1 MLLREKRQFLVCT
14 IILCRNTFINLT
26 KRIIPPFIRNFL
38 RMKTIFKGTEVLSY
52 KGSKLN
58 LKSIFFT
65 LFSIFCCLTSFAQ
78 EEQDSVKVNQLDNV
92 LVSAVRVTTKTPVS
106 FSNLDKKDIKYRNL
120 GQDIPILMNYLPSV
134 VTTSDAGNG
143 MGYTGIRVRGSDAT
157 RVNVTINGIPYNDSE
172 SQGTFWVNM
181 PDFASSVE
189 SLQLQRGVGTS
200 TNGSGA
206 FGASLNMLTDN
217 YAAKANGEISS
228 SYGSFNS
235 NKNTVKFSTGLL
247 NDHFELAGRL
257 STIKSD
263 GYVDRA
269 SSDLKSYF
277 LQGSYVGKT
286 TLIKA
291 LVFGGTQKTY
301 QSWNGIDAE
310 TLHKNRRYNSA
321 GEFTD
326 EAGNDRFYDNETDN
340 YNQDHYQLH
349 WSESLSDKWS
359 ANLAFH
365 YTKGLG
371 YFENYKY
378 DEPVEGYGAIESTKM
393 VENDMGE
400 LVPGTDLI
408 RQKWL
413 DNDFYGTTFSVKYK
427 EEKLD
432 VIIGGGWNKYEG
444 DHYGKV
450 IWARNASQSE
460 LGDHYYDDFSA
471 KTDGNIFAKANYQ
484 FTEKLSFYG
493 DLQYRNVTY
502 KANSWETGL
511 VDDNFNFFNPKA
523 GLNFEINQ
531 KNTLYFS
538 YARANREP
546 NRTDYE
552 GGNVKPEKLNDF
564 ELGWRFNSEKFQLS
578 SNLYYMGYKDQLI
591 LTGTLDEVGAPIR
604 SNTDKS
610 YRLGFEVDATIKL
623 SDKFIVRP
631 NFTLSSNKNVDLD
644 VEGQN
649 YGTKN
654 IAYSPEVIAGNIIVY
669 SPLESLH
676 ISLLQKF
683 VGEQYMNNI
692 ELPSAKLADY
702 FVNDLN
708 VSYEIK
714 PKSVFK
720 SIMITGLVNNILDK
734 KYVSNGYMWD
744 VYPYYYPQAGT
755 NFLIGLTLKF

>member
-1 MLLREKRQFLVCT
+1 
-14 IILCRNTFINLT
+14 
-26 KRIIPPFIRNFL
+26 
-38 RMKTIFKGTEVLSY
+38 MKTFFESTEVLSY
-52 KGSKLN
+52 KGSKSHESTRI
-58 LKSIFFT
+58 KPIFFL
-65 LFSIFCCLTSFAQ
+65 LFSFLYSLSSISQ
-78 EEQDSVKVNQLDNV
+78 EQDSTKVNKLDDV

-143 MGYTGIRVRGSDAT
+143 FGYTGIRVRGSDAT
-157 RVNVTINGIPYNDSE
+157 RVNVTINGIPYNDAE

-200 TNGSGA
+200 TNGSSA

-217 YAAKANGEISS
+217 YATKAIGEVSS

-257 STIKSD
+257 STLKSD
-263 GYVDRA
+263 GYIDRA

-277 LQGSYVGKT
+277 LQGTYVGKT

-291 LVFGGTQKTY
+291 LVFGGTEKTY

-310 TLHKNRRYNSA
+310 TLNSNRTYNSA
-321 GEFTD
+321 GQYTD
-326 EAGNDRFYDNETDN
+326 EAGNTRYYDNETDN
-340 YNQDHYQLH
+340 YKQDHYQLH
-349 WSESLSDKWS
+349 WSESFSDKWS
-359 ANLAFH
+359 SNLAIH
-365 YTKGLG
+365 YTKGKG
-371 YFENYKY
+371 YYDNYKEDADMADY
-378 DEPVEGYGAIESTKM
+378 NLQPVGAITT
-393 VENDMGE
+393 
-400 LVPGTDLI
+400 TDLV

-432 VIIGGGWNKYEG
+432 VILGGGWNRYEG
-444 DHYGKV
+444 DHFGKV
-450 IWARNASQSE
+450 IWARYASQSE
-460 LGDHYYDDFSA
+460 PGDHYYDDSST

-493 DLQYRNVTY
+493 DLQYRNVKY
-502 KANSWETGL
+502 KANSNETGL
-511 VDDNFNFFNPKA
+511 VDDNFDFFNPKA
-523 GLNFEINQ
+523 GLNYEINGR
-531 KNTLYFS
+531 NTLYFS

-564 ELGWRFNSEKFQLS
+564 ELGWRFNSEKFQLN
-578 SNLYYMGYKDQLI
+578 SNVYYMAYKDQLI
-591 LTGTLDEVGAPIR
+591 LTGRLDDVGAPIR
-604 SNTDKS
+604 ANTEKS

-623 SDKFIVRP
+623 SEKFILRP
-631 NFTLSSNKNVDLD
+631 NFTLSSNKNLDLA
-644 VEGQN
+644 VEGEY
-649 YGTKN
+649 YGTTN
-654 IAYSPEVIAGNIIVY
+654 IAYSPNVIAGNIIVY

-676 ISLLQKF
+676 ISLLQKY

-692 ELPSAKLADY
+692 ELPAAKLADY

-708 VSYEIK
+708 ISYEIK
-714 PKSVFK
+714 PKSIFK

-734 KYVSNGYMWD
+734 KYVSNGYMYD
-744 VYPYYYPQAGT
+744 VYPYYYPQAGI
-755 NFLIGLTLKF
+755 NFLAGLTLKF

>member
-1 MLLREKRQFLVCT
+1 
-14 IILCRNTFINLT
+14 
-26 KRIIPPFIRNFL
+26 
-38 RMKTIFKGTEVLSY
+38 MKTSLKGTKVLSC
-52 KGSKLN
+52 KGSKFLKTRRT
-58 LKSIFFT
+58 KSIFFT
-65 LFSIFCCLTSFAQ
+65 LFSLLYSLFSFAQ
-78 EEQDSVKVNQLDNV
+78 EQEKDSTKVNSLDEV
-92 LVSAVRVTTKTPVS
+92 LVSAVRVTAKTPVT

-143 MGYTGIRVRGSDAT
+143 FGYTGIRVRGSDAT
-157 RVNVTINGIPYNDSE
+157 RVNVTINGIPYNDAE

-200 TNGSGA
+200 TNGSSA

-217 YAAKANGEISS
+217 YASKANGEISS

-235 NKNTVKFSTGLL
+235 RKNTVKFSTGLL

-257 STIKSD
+257 STLKSD
-263 GYVDRA
+263 GYIDRA

-277 LQGSYVGKT
+277 LQGTYVGKT

-291 LVFGGTQKTY
+291 LVFGGTEKTY
-301 QSWNGIDAE
+301 QSWNGIDGE
-310 TLHKNRRYNSA
+310 TLVKDRTFNSA
-321 GEFTD
+321 GMYTD
-326 EAGNDRFYDNETDN
+326 EAGNVRFYDNETDN
-340 YNQDHYQLH
+340 YQQDHYQLH
-349 WSESLSDKWS
+349 WNESFSDKWS
-359 ANLAFH
+359 TNLAVH
-365 YTKGLG
+365 YTKGKG
-371 YFENYKY
+371 YYENYKEDADMAEY
-378 DEPVEGYGAIESTKM
+378 GLLPVGAIAT
-393 VENDMGE
+393 
-400 LVPGTDLI
+400 TDLV

-427 EEKLD
+427 DEKFD
-432 VIIGGGWNKYEG
+432 VIFGGGWNKYEG

-450 IWARNASQSE
+450 IWARYASQSE
-460 LGDHYYDDFSA
+460 LGDHYYDDFST
-471 KTDGNIFAKANYQ
+471 KTDGNVFAKANYQ

-493 DLQYRNVTY
+493 DLQYRNVQY
-502 KANSWETGL
+502 KANSIETGV
-511 VDDNFNFFNPKA
+511 VDDNFSFFNPKA

-564 ELGWRFNSEKFQLS
+564 ELGWRFNSEKFQLN
-578 SNLYYMGYKDQLI
+578 SNFYYMAYKDQLI
-591 LTGTLDEVGAPIR
+591 LTGTLDDVGSPIR

-623 SDKFIVRP
+623 SEKFMLRP
-631 NFTLSSNKNVDLD
+631 NFTLSSNKNVDLAVD
-644 VEGQN
+644 GEN
-649 YGTKN
+649 YGTTK

-669 SPLESLH
+669 SPIESLH
-676 ISLLQKF
+676 ISLLQKY

-692 ELPSAKLADY
+692 ELPEAKLADY

-708 VSYEIK
+708 VSFEIK
-714 PKSVFK
+714 PNSIFK

-734 KYVSNGYMWD
+734 KYVSNGYMYD
-744 VYPYYYPQAGT
+744 VYPYYYPQAGI
-755 NFLIGLTLKF
+755 NFLAGLTLKF

>member
-1 MLLREKRQFLVCT
+1 
-14 IILCRNTFINLT
+14 
-26 KRIIPPFIRNFL
+26 
-38 RMKTIFKGTEVLSY
+38 MKTIIKGTEVLSY
-52 KGSKLN
+52 KGSKVQSVAGT
-58 LKSIFFT
+58 KSIFFL
-65 LFSIFCCLTSFAQ
+65 LFSIFSTLFSFAQ
-78 EEQDSVKVNQLDNV
+78 EQDSTKVNQLDDV

-106 FSNLDKKDIKYRNL
+106 FSNMDKKEIKFRNL

-157 RVNVTINGIPYNDSE
+157 RVNVTINGIPYNDAE

-217 YAAKANGEISS
+217 YASKPTGEISNS
-228 SYGSFNS
+228 FGSFNS
-235 NKNTVKFSTGLL
+235 RKHTVKFSTGLL
-247 NDHFELAGRL
+247 NDHFEIAGRL
-257 STIKSD
+257 SALKSD

-277 LQGSYVGKT
+277 LQATYVGKT

-291 LVFGGTQKTY
+291 LVFGGTEKTY
-301 QSWNGIDAE
+301 QSWNGIDGE
-310 TLHKNRRYNSA
+310 TLNDNRTYNSA
-321 GEFTD
+321 GKFTD
-326 EAGNDRFYDNETDN
+326 EAGNMRFYDNETDN
-340 YNQDHYQLH
+340 YKQDHYQLH
-349 WSESLSDKWS
+349 WSESFSDKWS
-359 ANLAFH
+359 TNLALH

-371 YFENYKY
+371 YYENYKF
-378 DEPVEGYGAIESTKM
+378 DEPVAGYGGIQPTKM
-393 VENDMGE
+393 VENDKGE

-413 DNDFYGTTFSVKYK
+413 DNDFYGTTFSLKYK
-427 EEKLD
+427 DEKLD
-432 VIIGGGWNKYEG
+432 VIFGGGWNKYEG
-444 DHYGKV
+444 DHFGKV
-450 IWARNASQSE
+450 IWARNAAQTE
-460 LGDHYYDDFSA
+460 LGDHYYDDFST

-493 DLQYRNVTY
+493 DLQYRKVTY
-502 KANSWETGL
+502 KANSYETGK
-511 VDDNFNFFNPKA
+511 VDDQFNFFNPKA
-523 GLNFEINQ
+523 GLNYEINP
-531 KNTLYFS
+531 KSTLYFS

-564 ELGWRFNSEKFQLS
+564 ELGWRFNAEKFQLN
-578 SNLYYMGYKDQLI
+578 SNFYYMGYKDQLI
-591 LTGTLDEVGAPIR
+591 LTGRLDDVGSPIR
-604 SNTDKS
+604 SNSEKS
-610 YRLGFEVDATIKL
+610 YRLGLEVDATIVL
-623 SDKFIVRP
+623 SEKFILRP
-631 NFTLSSNKNVDLD
+631 NFTLSNNKNVDLA

-649 YGTKN
+649 YGTKD
-654 IAYSPEVIAGNIIVY
+654 IAYSPSVIAGNIIVY
-669 SPLESLH
+669 SPIENLH
-676 ISLLQKF
+676 LSLLQKF

-692 ELPSAKLADY
+692 ELPEAKLADY

-714 PKSVFK
+714 PKTVFK
-720 SIMITGLVNNILDK
+720 SIMITGLINNFLDK
-734 KYVSNGYMWD
+734 QYVSNGAMYD
-744 VYPYYYPQAGT
+744 VYPYYYPQAGI
-755 NFLIGLTLKF
+755 NFLLGLTLKF

>member
-1 MLLREKRQFLVCT
+1 
-14 IILCRNTFINLT
+14 
-26 KRIIPPFIRNFL
+26 
-38 RMKTIFKGTEVLSY
+38 MKTFLKSTEVLSY

-58 LKSIFFT
+58 QKSIFFI
-65 LFSIFCCLTSFAQ
+65 LFSLFYSLFSTAQ
-78 EEQDSVKVNQLDNV
+78 EQDSTKVNQLDNV
-92 LVSAVRVTTKTPVS
+92 LVSAVRVTVKTPVS
-106 FSNLDKKDIKYRNL
+106 FSNMDKKEIKYRNL

-157 RVNVTINGIPYNDSE
+157 RVNVTINGIPYNDAE

-217 YAAKANGEISS
+217 YATKASGEISS

-263 GYVDRA
+263 GYVDRG

-277 LQGSYVGKT
+277 LQGTYVGGT

-310 TLHKNRRYNSA
+310 TLISDRRYNSSGKYKDA
-321 GEFTD
+321 Q
-326 EAGNDRFYDNETDN
+326 GNIHFYDNETDN

-349 WSESLSDKWS
+349 WSESISDKWS
-359 ANLAFH
+359 TNLAFH

-371 YFENYKY
+371 YYENYKY
-378 DEPVEGYGAIESTKM
+378 NEPVAGYEGIQPTKM
-393 VENDMGE
+393 VEDDNGD

-413 DNDFYGTTFSVKYK
+413 DNDFYGTTFSVNYTT
-427 EEKLD
+427 EKLNA
-432 VIIGGGWNKYEG
+432 ILGGGWNKYEG
-444 DHYGKV
+444 DHFGKV
-450 IWARNASQSE
+450 IWARYSDQTE
-460 LGDHYYDDFSA
+460 LGDHYYDDFST
-471 KTDGNIFAKANYQ
+471 KTDGNIFVKANYQ
-484 FTEKLSFYG
+484 IFDKLSFYG
-493 DLQYRNVTY
+493 DLQYRNVRY

-511 VDDNFNFFNPKA
+511 VDDTFNFFNPKA
-523 GLNFEINQ
+523 GLNFEIDQ

-564 ELGWRFNSEKFQLS
+564 ELGWRFNSEKFQLN
-578 SNLYYMGYKDQLI
+578 SNFYYMGYKDQLI
-591 LTGTLDEVGAPIR
+591 LTGTLDDVGNPIR

-610 YRLGFEVDATIKL
+610 YRLGLEVDATIKL
-623 SDKFIVRP
+623 SDKFIIRP

-649 YGTKN
+649 YGTTD
-654 IAYSPEVIAGNIIVY
+654 IAYSPSVIAGNIIVF
-669 SPLESLH
+669 SPIQDLH
-676 ISLLQKF
+676 ISLLQKY

-708 VSYEIK
+708 VSFEVK

-720 SIMITGLVNNILDK
+720 SIMIIGLVNNILDK

-744 VYPYYYPQAGT
+744 IYPYYYPQAGT
-755 NFLIGLTLKF
+755 NFLVGLTLKF